1 MLVLLAVA
9 FVLGTRC
16 VAIALLIV
24 AGFAMLV
31 RAAPE
36 KLRRWTAQAGNLR
49 TNVWTVLWV
58 LWY

>member
-36 KLRRWTAQAGNLR
+36 KLRR
-49 TNVWTVLWV
+49 
-58 LWY
+58 